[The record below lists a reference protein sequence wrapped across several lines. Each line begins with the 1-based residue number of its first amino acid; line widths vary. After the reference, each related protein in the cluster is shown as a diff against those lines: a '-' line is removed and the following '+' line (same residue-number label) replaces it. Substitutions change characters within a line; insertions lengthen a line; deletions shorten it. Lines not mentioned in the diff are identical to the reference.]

1 LLGVAD
7 LGGNSLLSLDKSAC
21 DRQALRAEG
30 MTSALMLKNST
41 GRRNLLKTLQNAF
54 DKDSRAVI
62 PNFSKL
68 QVALYFGSLH
78 NAKIALE
85 TDTKVLTGKRGA
97 RHG

>member
-1 LLGVAD
+1 
-7 LGGNSLLSLDKSAC
+7 
-21 DRQALRAEG
+21 
-30 MTSALMLKNST
+30 MLKNST

-54 DKDSRAVI
+54 AKDSRAVI